1 MNGRLRSFVRPRY
14 FIILFI
20 ISLIIGR
27 GELHRSRRVHGYRV
41 TVRGFSN
48 VLHKTI
54 TNNTP
59 RCALPDTFA
68 AVVLQLSLDRYHVPV
83 VVITTVV
90 IVIVRRSYGTHHTGG
105 IVRAVHA

>member
-1 MNGRLRSFVRPRY
+1 M
-14 FIILFI
+14 
-20 ISLIIGR
+20 
-27 GELHRSRRVHGYRV
+27 HRSCRVYGYRV
-41 TVRGFSN
+41 TVREFSN
-48 VLHKTI
+48 FLHKTI

-59 RCALPDTFA
+59 HCALPDTVA
-68 AVVLQLSLDRYHVPV
+68 AVVLQLSLDRYHVLV